1 MTRATYTGKCCI
13 VSRETGAGASYASA
27 ARAWSQSQAP
37 SVHSCLAGKATDNGR
52 HWPLQPLSL
61 LSTDENPSRPHS
73 SVRHNIWSSSL
84 VITWSSWSVSV
95 SEWCHAGHVRLGRVT
110 GLTLEAGAGWCLVLW
125 PRPRHY
131 WGHWGR
137 PQCLLPS
144 VHSASASPGVSP
156 CLCARSRPGWDQ
168 YAEWALGTSQVWV
181 RAESDSWPTS
191 VTIIILCSPHATIT
205 SIWYS
210 QSVPEYAC

>member
-37 SVHSCLAGKATDNGR
+37 TVHSCLAGKATDNGR

-95 SEWCHAGHVRLGRVT
+95 SEWCHAGHVLRPCDWADT
-110 GLTLEAGAGWCLVLW
+110 GGWCRLVLW

-144 VHSASASPGVSP
+144 VHSASASPGVS
-156 CLCARSRPGWDQ
+156 LRVSVL
-168 YAEWALGTSQVWV
+168 ALGLAGINTRSGHWAPVKCESELRVRLLAHISDHYNSLLASCHHYLNLMFSISAWV
-181 RAESDSWPTS
+181 
-191 VTIIILCSPHATIT
+191 CSI
-205 SIWYS
+205 
-210 QSVPEYAC
+210 